1 MPFLVLQFIILSAI
15 VCISGIYVTKSTVKL
30 SKEIGLGDVL
40 GGLIVLAIVTNLP
53 EIAIITASAVRNELE
68 IGISNIL
75 GGIAI
80 QTVVSCLFDFF
91 RSDKTR
97 PFSDES
103 SSNQMIVEGL
113 MVIFILS
120 LVMMG
125 HYLPPS
131 LTLGRIPLVEFS
143 IVLFWILGLIVLNH
157 DKKNSSQTKK
167 EERGSLSRLKTI
179 KLDKTFAIFTVSALA
194 TLVSGY
200 YLEEVSSELA
210 TDLGMTGVVFGATI
224 LAFVTA
230 LPEVSTGL
238 EAIFLKRNRLAFSD
252 IFGGNAFLPCLF
264 LPAAIYTGHSIVT
277 LAKPEDMYLT
287 ALGILLT
294 VIYTAGLTIKSKR
307 TLLTVG
313 FDTIAALLFYGA
325 GVVGLVMMKLRQD
338 LILNSQNPFINI
350 AN

>member
-1 MPFLVLQFIILSAI
+1 MSLLVLEFIILSAI
-15 VCISGIYVTKSTVKL
+15 VCLSGVFVTKSTIKL

-40 GGLIVLAIVTNLP
+40 GGLIILAIVTNLP
-53 EIAIITASAVRNELE
+53 EIAIMTASAVRNELE

-80 QTVVSCLFDFF
+80 QTVIICLFDFF
-91 RSDKTR
+91 RTDKSR

-103 SSNQMIVEGL
+103 SSNQMIFEGL
-113 MVIFILS
+113 LVIFILS

-125 HYLPPS
+125 HYLPSS

-143 IVLFWILGLIVLNH
+143 IAIFWILGLVVLNL
-157 DKKNSSQTKK
+157 DKNITSQTKK
-167 EERGSLSRLKTI
+167 EGRGSLSRIKDI
-179 KLDKTFAIFTVSALA
+179 KLDRTFLIFVVSSIA
-194 TLVSGY
+194 TLISGY
-200 YLEEVSSELA
+200 YLEEISSKLA
-210 TDLGMTGVVFGATI
+210 TDLGMSGVIFGATI

-238 EAIFLKRNRLAFSD
+238 EALFLKRNRLAFSD

-264 LPAAIYTGHSIVT
+264 LPAAIYTSHSIIT

-307 TLLTVG
+307 TFLTVG
-313 FDTIAALLFYGA
+313 FDTITVLLFYSMGMI
-325 GVVGLVMMKLRQD
+325 GLVM
-338 LILNSQNPFINI
+338 IN
-350 AN
+350 

>member
-1 MPFLVLQFIILSAI
+1 MPFLILEFIILSAI
-15 VCISGIYVTKSTVKL
+15 VCLSGVFVTKSTVKL

-40 GGLIVLAIVTNLP
+40 GGLIILAIVTNLP
-53 EIAIITASAVRNELE
+53 EIAIMTASAVRNELE

-80 QTVVSCLFDFF
+80 QTVVICLFDFF
-91 RSDKTR
+91 RTDKSR
-97 PFSDES
+97 PFSVES

-120 LVMMG
+120 LVILG
-125 HYLPPS
+125 HFLPPTLS
-131 LTLGRIPLVEFS
+131 LGRIPLVEFS
-143 IVLFWILGLIVLNH
+143 IVLFWILGLVVLNH
-157 DKKNSSQTKK
+157 DKNITPQTNK
-167 EERGSLSRLKTI
+167 EVRGSLSRIKNI
-179 KLDKTFAIFTVSALA
+179 KLDKTFLIFIVSSIA

-210 TDLGMTGVVFGATI
+210 TGLGMTGVIFGATI

-238 EAIFLKRNRLAFSD
+238 EALLLKRNRLAFSD

-264 LPAAIYTGHSIVT
+264 LPAAIYTGHSIIT

-307 TLLTVG
+307 IFLSVG
-313 FDTIAALLFYGA
+313 FDTIAVLLFYGA
-325 GVVGLVMMKLRQD
+325 GVMGLIMLR
-338 LILNSQNPFINI
+338 
-350 AN
+350 

>member
-1 MPFLVLQFIILSAI
+1 MSLLVLEFIILSAI
-15 VCISGIYVTKSTVKL
+15 VCLSGVFVTKSTIKL

-40 GGLIVLAIVTNLP
+40 GGLIILAIVTNLP
-53 EIAIITASAVRNELE
+53 EIAIMTASAVRNELE

-80 QTVVSCLFDFF
+80 QTVIICLFDFF
-91 RSDKTR
+91 RTDKSR

-103 SSNQMIVEGL
+103 SSNQMIFEGL
-113 MVIFILS
+113 LVIFILS

-125 HYLPPS
+125 HYLPSS

-143 IVLFWILGLIVLNH
+143 IAFFWILGLVVLNL
-157 DKKNSSQTKK
+157 DKNITSQTKK
-167 EERGSLSRLKTI
+167 EGRGSLSRIKDI
-179 KLDKTFAIFTVSALA
+179 KLDRTFLIFVVSSIA
-194 TLVSGY
+194 TLISGY
-200 YLEEVSSELA
+200 YLEEISSKLA
-210 TDLGMTGVVFGATI
+210 TDLGMSGVIFGATI

-238 EAIFLKRNRLAFSD
+238 EALFLKRNRLAFSD

-264 LPAAIYTGHSIVT
+264 LPAAIYTNHSIIT

-307 TLLTVG
+307 TFLTVG
-313 FDTIAALLFYGA
+313 FDTITVLLFYSMGMI
-325 GVVGLVMMKLRQD
+325 GLVM
-338 LILNSQNPFINI
+338 IN
-350 AN
+350 